1 MEIEITVGGRRLIA
15 AKCDVCHSVFWPP
28 TLMDAHTQWHE
39 TLYSRSEKWF
49 PADDAAKHRPKKG
62 GRPPRKKK
70 KPKININVRQIR
82 KKGS

>member
-1 MEIEITVGGRRLIA
+1 
-15 AKCDVCHSVFWPP
+15 
-28 TLMDAHTQWHE
+28 MDSHTQWHE